1 MKKLVFIIVLFVSL
15 TSSYAQ
21 KLQKPDFSVGLMTA
35 LPTDANS
42 EKAHVNIGST
52 WFQVST
58 KYNKK
63 FTGIVDFGYIRF
75 KADPETNF
83 AVVPMMV
90 GLKYFVNESA
100 YFGSSAGLG
109 FYNKKESGTSSF
121 SFAPFIGVKMNHINV
136 DARYISIVEKTNP
149 IKTIALVVSYTL

>member
-1 MKKLVFIIVLFVSL
+1 MKKLVLIIASFASFA
-15 TSSYAQ
+15 SYAQ
-21 KLQKPDFSVGLMTA
+21 KLQKPNLSVGLVTA

-42 EKAHVNIGST
+42 EKVHVNLGST

-58 KYNKK
+58 KYNNK
-63 FTGIVDFGYIRF
+63 FTGIVDFGYVRF

-83 AVVPMMV
+83 ATVPMMV

-100 YFGSSAGLG
+100 YFGSSAGLS
-109 FYNKKESGTSSF
+109 FYNKKDNGTTSF
-121 SFAPFIGVKMNHINV
+121 SFAPFIGVKMNHVNV

-149 IKTIALVVSYTL
+149 VKTIALVVAYTL